1 MGHLLSRIRL
11 GLLAW
16 DESPWKGLLL
26 RLGLGLLVLFPW
38 GAHLERVS
46 MAAQDLDPVLLE
58 ACRAEGLDILN
69 PALWTH
75 PSEAWRRWAL
85 VAGSALLAWWL
96 LSRLLRLLQRRWGL
110 GVALVA
116 LPISCAALLLGGL
129 RLASHTLPA
138 SWILES
144 DSLVVW
150 GGWLHGARLLEPS
163 RGLLLLGGLI
173 LVLEVLLAAW
183 RAHHLLTEARSQAL
197 RAALTP
203 HFLYNALNTLQGLV
217 EEDPAGAR
225 KGLARLGTL
234 LRRLLER
241 KDQGS
246 VSLGEELAFVEDYL
260 GLERARLGD
269 RLQVVMDIPE
279 DVLDVQVPT
288 LGLQVLVE
296 NAVKHAIAPRAEGGT
311 LHLRARRE
319 GRDLVVSVLDPGN
332 GLGAGQGLGLALANL
347 RSRLA
352 RPGDLTLQVVP
363 GGHEAAFRLRRV

>member
-16 DESPWKGLLL
+16 DDSIWKSLLL
-26 RLGLGLLVLFPW
+26 RLGLGLLLLFPW
-38 GAHLERVS
+38 DVRLEKVS
-46 MAAQDLDPVLLE
+46 MAAQDLDPGLLE

-75 PSEAWRRWAL
+75 PSEVWRRWAL
-85 VAGSALLAWWL
+85 VVGSALLAWWL
-96 LSRLLRLLQRRWGL
+96 LSRLLRLLQRRSRL
-110 GVALVA
+110 GTALFA
-116 LPISCAALLLGGL
+116 LPVGTLVLLMGCVWMAQQT
-129 RLASHTLPA
+129 ASH
-138 SWILES
+138 WILEAQR
-144 DSLVVW
+144 LAVW
-150 GGWLHGARLLEPS
+150 GGWLEGSRLLYPQ
-163 RGLLLLGGLI
+163 RGL
-173 LVLEVLLAAW
+173 VLLAVLILGGELFLTAW
-183 RAHHLLTEARSQAL
+183 RAQHLLTEARSQAL

-217 EEDPAGAR
+217 DEDPASAR

-241 KDQGS
+241 KDRGR

-260 GLERARLGD
+260 GLERARLGN
-269 RLQVVMDIPE
+269 RLQVVMDIPDE
-279 DVLDVQVPT
+279 LLEVPVPT

-311 LHLRARRE
+311 LRLSARRE
-319 GRDLVVSVLDPGN
+319 DRDLVVSVLDPGN

-352 RPGDLTLQVVP
+352 RPDDLTLQVIP
-363 GGHEAAFRLRRV
+363 EGHEATFRLRRV